1 MSRPEARGFKDDAAE
16 AFTPSM
22 RQRIEMEDL
31 YRRALGRLPESI
43 DDQAPS
49 PVPATCPVSLDEMLR
64 GQPGG

>member
-31 YRRALGRLPESI
+31 YH
-43 DDQAPS
+43 APS
-49 PVPATCPVSLDEMLR
+49 PEPATCPVSLDEMLR